1 MNPWTQMWLNYFPKA
16 AKGNEAYF
24 EKYRLDGFEKEHCVI
39 RSALMELERGI
50 QGMLVLPP
58 PVRSFLAQAEK
69 GTFVIRRISEAGSGV
84 KAEGYHL
91 KEQDGRLFL
100 MAVEEKGV
108 LYGVFDL
115 LRRIAMEES
124 LKGVDVLCNPDN
136 PNRMLNHWDNM
147 DGSIERGYSG
157 ESFFF
162 AENEILVNERTRD
175 YARFVASV
183 GLNGVVINNVNVK
196 DAATYL
202 ITERYFDRVAELS
215 NVFADYGIKLY
226 LSLNFAS
233 PMELGGPDSADPL
246 KEEVVAWWK
255 EKMKEVF
262 TRIPNLGGFLVKAD
276 SEGRPGPFTY
286 GRTQADGANMLA
298 DIVKEYGAI
307 IIWRCFVY
315 NCTQDWRDY
324 KTDRARAG
332 YDNFIQM
339 DGDYHENVILQ
350 IKNGPMDFQI
360 REAVSP
366 LLGGLKKTNQMLEV
380 QVAQEY
386 TGHQID
392 VCYLIPLFKEVL
404 DFKTYCLP
412 EFDTVADVVSGRT
425 LGNRNAGIAAVI
437 NTGNDANW
445 TGNDL
450 AAANFY
456 GFGRLAFQT
465 SLSAEEIAKEW
476 VKLTF
481 GCDCEVV
488 DSLAKLLLGS
498 RETYEKYTSPL
509 GIGWMVTP
517 HEHYGP
523 SIDGYEYS
531 RWGTYHR
538 ADHLGLGV
546 DRSHNGT
553 GYAQQYYEPNAS
565 MYDDPATCP
574 EELLLFFHH
583 MPYTWKLA
591 SGKTLLQHIYDTHFE
606 GVEEVEQMITVWESL
621 EGRIP
626 DESYA
631 LVRERFIRQLANAR
645 EWRDQVNSYFYRKS
659 GIPDEKGRKIY

>member
-1 MNPWTQMWLNYFPKA
+1 MNPWTQMWLNYFPRA

-24 EKYRLDGFEKEHCVI
+24 EKYRLDGFEKEHREI

-69 GTFVIRRISEAGSGV
+69 GTFVIRRISETGSGV

-100 MAVEEKGV
+100 MAAEEKGV
-108 LYGVFDL
+108 LSGVFDL

-162 AENEILVNERTRD
+162 AKDEILVNERTRD
-175 YARFVASV
+175 YARFVASI

-202 ITERYFDRVAELS
+202 IAERYFDRVAELS
-215 NVFADYGIKLY
+215 NIFADYGIRLY

-246 KEEVVAWWK
+246 NEEVIAWWK

-262 TRIPNLGGFLVKAD
+262 ARIPNLGGFLVKAD

-298 DIVKEYGAI
+298 NIVKEYGAI
-307 IIWRCFVY
+307 IIWRCFGY

-324 KTDRARAG
+324 TTDRARAG

-366 LLGGLKKTNQMLEV
+366 LLGG
-380 QVAQEY
+380 
-386 TGHQID
+386 
-392 VCYLIPLFKEVL
+392 
-404 DFKTYCLP
+404 
-412 EFDTVADVVSGRT
+412 
-425 LGNRNAGIAAVI
+425 
-437 NTGNDANW
+437 
-445 TGNDL
+445 
-450 AAANFY
+450 
-456 GFGRLAFQT
+456 
-465 SLSAEEIAKEW
+465 
-476 VKLTF
+476 
-481 GCDCEVV
+481 
-488 DSLAKLLLGS
+488 
-498 RETYEKYTSPL
+498 
-509 GIGWMVTP
+509 
-517 HEHYGP
+517 
-523 SIDGYEYS
+523 
-531 RWGTYHR
+531 
-538 ADHLGLGV
+538 
-546 DRSHNGT
+546 
-553 GYAQQYYEPNAS
+553 
-565 MYDDPATCP
+565 
-574 EELLLFFHH
+574 
-583 MPYTWKLA
+583 
-591 SGKTLLQHIYDTHFE
+591 
-606 GVEEVEQMITVWESL
+606 
-621 EGRIP
+621 
-626 DESYA
+626 
-631 LVRERFIRQLANAR
+631 
-645 EWRDQVNSYFYRKS
+645 
-659 GIPDEKGRKIY
+659 